1 MLAHDG
7 RYDDGGVCQGYAG
20 IDMAVVDRV
29 LERTPEVNTCAS
41 HIRMRIS
48 TLTCLGLVAS

>member
-7 RYDDGGVCQGYAG
+7 RYDDGGVCQGHAG

-29 LERTPEVNTCAS
+29 L
-41 HIRMRIS
+41 
-48 TLTCLGLVAS
+48 